1 MRFVRARTIGA
12 VAALC
17 LAGSVIAVTSAPVGA
32 QGGIICNGDD
42 DLHGGKGD
50 DTISGGEGED
60 FLRGGS
66 SELDTCFDPNA
77 GTFGRAC
84 EIHTSNVDNRPA
96 IR

>member
-1 MRFVRARTIGA
+1 MDGGNGDDFMRGNAWDDT
-12 VAALC
+12 
-17 LAGSVIAVTSAPVGA
+17 LAGGE
-32 QGGIICNGDD
+32 GDD

-50 DTISGGEGED
+50 DTIGGGEGED

-84 EIHTSNVDNRPA
+84 EIHTANVDNRPA